1 MAVKPYRFFIHW
13 TDLIHFVL
21 GLIAGLLKPS
31 YISLVILAVY
41 TIYQTLERESI
52 AETTTDFV
60 EFIIGF
66 LFGETIPSLVV

>member
-1 MAVKPYRFFIHW
+1 MAVKARRFFTEW
-13 TDLIHFVL
+13 TDILHYIL

-31 YISLVILAVY
+31 YISLAILAIY
-41 TIYQTLERESI
+41 IIYQTLEQESI

-66 LFGETIPSLVV
+66 LFGETISSLVV